1 MIRASSDS
9 NLRNG
14 VLSRVVPA
22 LLSLLDDDDNVSFS
36 MLLLL
41 LGSALDGVVGA
52 VGVVVVFSS
61 DAVFTLISGAK
72 GDCAETIC
80 IGIKWCAKLRM
91 VVLGTMV
98 TGVVGAVAGAGAGWE
113 GMTLLLWD
121 LILSRAS
128 SAIMES

>member
-22 LLSLLDDDDNVSFS
+22 LLSPLDDVS
-36 MLLLL
+36 LLMQLFA
-41 LGSALDGVVGA
+41 SAVVGVAGA
-52 VGVVVVFSS
+52 VGVIPSS
-61 DAVFTLISGAK
+61 SNPAPTLMSGAK

-80 IGIKWCAKLRM
+80 MGMKWCAKLRM
-91 VVLGTMV
+91 VVLGRSV
-98 TGVVGAVAGAGAGWE
+98 TGVVGAVAGGGVARE
-113 GMTLLLWD
+113 GMAMLLLLLD
-121 LILSRAS
+121 LILRRAS